1 MIEIEGLKT
10 EISKTEI
17 SKMES
22 YLNEHYFEDSE
33 YHMGYS
39 EALQSFKRLI
49 NEFETDKEEK

>member
-1 MIEIEGLKT
+1 MIEIEGLKI
-10 EISKTEI
+10 EID
-17 SKMES
+17 KMES

-49 NEFETDKEEK
+49 NKFETDKEE

>member
-1 MIEIEGLKT
+1 MIEIEGLKA
-10 EISKTEI
+10 EI

-39 EALQSFKRLI
+39 QALQSFKRLI
-49 NEFETDKEEK
+49 NKLETNEE

>member
-1 MIEIEGLKT
+1 MIEIEGL
-10 EISKTEI
+10 KTEI

-39 EALQSFKRLI
+39 QALQEIKNLI
-49 NEFETDKEEK
+49 SDYEF

>member
-1 MIEIEGLKT
+1 MSEIECLKV
-10 EISKTEI
+10 EI

-39 EALQSFKRLI
+39 EAMESFKRLV
-49 NEFETDKEEK
+49 NKFETGKEE

>member
-1 MIEIEGLKT
+1 MIEIEGLKA
-10 EISKTEI
+10 EI

-39 EALQSFKRLI
+39 QALQSFKRLI
-49 NEFETDKEEK
+49 NKLETNEEK

>member
-1 MIEIEGLKT
+1 MIEIEGLKA
-10 EISKTEI
+10 EI

-39 EALQSFKRLI
+39 EALQSFKLLV
-49 NEFETDKEEK
+49 NKFETGEEE